1 MLASTM
7 QLGGACPVAVSV
19 AFLDQHICFFRRLS
33 SLRLSRTLKNGKV
46 GSFHCYVAV
55 PILGQLGVFKNLSA
69 AIGK

>member
-1 MLASTM
+1 M

-19 AFLDQHICFFRRLS
+19 AFLDRHICFFRRLS

-55 PILGQLGVFKNLSA
+55 PILLGQLGVFKNLSA
-69 AIGK
+69 AIRR